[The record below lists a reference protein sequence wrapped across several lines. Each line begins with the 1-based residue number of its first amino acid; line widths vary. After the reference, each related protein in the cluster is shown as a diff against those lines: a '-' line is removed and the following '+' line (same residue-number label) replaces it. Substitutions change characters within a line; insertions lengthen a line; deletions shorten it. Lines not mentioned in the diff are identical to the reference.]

1 MFMSIATRRLL
12 KSSVTAKA
20 PLFRAAQRSMSTLLV
35 PLEQRP
41 ELPAELGSYELT
53 TRELSDLEKSFKEF
67 NASALEQLK
76 EMNENKITNIIER
89 GGVDNWITVSTSAIR
104 LIFVGSRSLFSQEN
118 FRIRLI

>member
-1 MFMSIATRRLL
+1 MSIATRRLL

-53 TRELSDLEKSFKEF
+53 TRELTDLEKSFKEF

>member
-53 TRELSDLEKSFKEF
+53 TRELTDLEKSFKEF

>member
-12 KSSVTAKA
+12 KSSVTANA

-53 TRELSDLEKSFKEF
+53 TRELTDLEKSFKEF